1 MSMNI
6 EDCLFCK
13 FATGAIPVEKIY
25 SNDALFAI
33 NDINPQAPTHV
44 LIIPTVHDTDAAQVA
59 TNQPGVMDRLF
70 RAATEIA
77 AERGFRDYRTVFN
90 TGAGAGQSVF
100 HAHLHLMAGRE
111 FTWPAG

>member
-1 MSMNI
+1 MNI
-6 EDCLFCK
+6 DECLFCK

-25 SNDALFAI
+25 SNDSVFAI

-44 LIIPTVHDTDAAQVA
+44 LIIPVAHDTDAAAVTA
-59 TNQPGVMDRLF
+59 NQPGVMDALF
-70 RAATEIA
+70 SAAAHIA
-77 AERGFRDYRTVFN
+77 AERGFSDYRTVFN

-100 HAHLHLMAGRE
+100 HAHLHLMAGRK